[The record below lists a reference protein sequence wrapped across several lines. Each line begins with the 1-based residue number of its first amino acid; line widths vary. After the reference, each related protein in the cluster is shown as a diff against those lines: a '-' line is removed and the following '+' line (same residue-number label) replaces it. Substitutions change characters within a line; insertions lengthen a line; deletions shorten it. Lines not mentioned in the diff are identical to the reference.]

1 MERNAVLAKTPKG
14 QAEIKSRTHGLARK
28 LRAIL
33 IMVDGSATAGEILA
47 KCGGTPDAETALAS
61 LVGQGFV
68 EVRGANAAVAAS
80 PAAASPDPPPVDVT
94 QPTAI
99 PATATPD
106 PPAADVTQPL
116 PIPAAAPAPPLD
128 ATQPMPIPAASPAPP
143 LGATQ
148 PIPIPAAPAQPRE
161 EAMAALLRFLADN
174 LGAGADVPTGA
185 LERARTREDFH
196 VVAERCAHAL
206 AAAHGASTAQ
216 AFRDRARAYVDAYLA
231 G

>member
-1 MERNAVLAKTPKG
+1 MERNAVLVKTPKG
-14 QAEIKSRTHGLARK
+14 QTEVRSRTHGLARK

-47 KCGGTPDAETALAS
+47 KCGGTPDAETALGS
-61 LVGQGFV
+61 LVSQGFV
-68 EVRGANAAVAAS
+68 AVKGANAAASAVADA
-80 PAAASPDPPPVDVT
+80 
-94 QPTAI
+94 
-99 PATATPD
+99 PD
-106 PPAADVTQPL
+106 PPAADVTRPA
-116 PIPAAAPAPPLD
+116 PIPADPPAPPLGATQPMPSPADPPAPPLD
-128 ATQPMPIPAASPAPP
+128 ATQPMPVPAASPAPP

-148 PIPIPAAPAQPRE
+148 PMPVPAAPAQPRE
-161 EAMAALLRFLADN
+161 VAMAALLRFLADE

-196 VVAERCAHAL
+196 VAAERCAHAL